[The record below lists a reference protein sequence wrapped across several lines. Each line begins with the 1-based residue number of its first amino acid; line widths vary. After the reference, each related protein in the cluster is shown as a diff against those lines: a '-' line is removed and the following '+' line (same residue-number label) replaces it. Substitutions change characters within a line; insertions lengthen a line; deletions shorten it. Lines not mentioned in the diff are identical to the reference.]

1 MTVEANMKIAFV
13 FPGQGS
19 QSVGMLDS
27 FRDNAAV
34 QSIVSRASSA
44 LGQNI
49 AALIEGGPAEDLNL
63 TINTQ
68 PALLTAGYAIY
79 AAWRAAGGPEP
90 AIVAGHSL
98 GEYTALVAA
107 GALEIADAV
116 RLVRFRAQAMQEA
129 VPVGMGSMAAILGLP
144 DDQVQHA
151 CSEAAQGDVVEA
163 VNFNAPSQVV
173 IAGHSP
179 AVQRA
184 CEIAKRLGAKRAV
197 LLPVSA
203 PFHSSLLQPASER
216 LRERLEQVTLQ
227 KPRVDLINN
236 VDVSIEF
243 EPTRIAD
250 ALARQAAMPV
260 RWSDS
265 IRKMSELGV
274 THVVECGPGR
284 VLSGLTK
291 RIVPGLE
298 SLVVNDAATL
308 ANTLSMVAR

>member
-1 MTVEANMKIAFV
+1 MKIAFV

-34 QSIVSRASSA
+34 QSVVTRASSA
-44 LGQNI
+44 LGQDFG
-49 AALIEGGPAEDLNL
+49 ALIATGPAEDLNL

-79 AAWRAAGGPEP
+79 AAWRAAGGAEP

-98 GEYTALVAA
+98 GEYTALVAT
-107 GALEIADAV
+107 GALELEDAV

-129 VPVGMGSMAAILGLP
+129 VPVGVGSMAAILGLA
-144 DDQVQHA
+144 DEAVQQA
-151 CSEAAQGDVVEA
+151 CSEAAQGEVVEP

-173 IAGHSP
+173 VAGHSA

-197 LLPVSA
+197 PLSVSA
-203 PFHSSLLQPASER
+203 PFHSSLLQPASDR
-216 LRERLEQVTLQ
+216 LRERLAQGMLN
-227 KPRVDLINN
+227 KPRIDLINN
-236 VDVSIEF
+236 VDVSIES
-243 EPTRIAD
+243 EPAKIAN
-250 ALARQAAMPV
+250 ALARQAAHPV
-260 RWSDS
+260 RWSATV
-265 IRKMSELGV
+265 RKMNDLGV

-291 RIVPGLE
+291 RIAPSLE
-298 SLVVNDAATL
+298 SLVVNDAAT
-308 ANTLSMVAR
+308 